1 MNVNELTDLIV
12 KITRSN
18 KKQQYSI
25 ALANVINDEKC
36 APIFDSLEYVFNESV
51 NNFDLSIG
59 KYKLR
64 DPIKYGKAGYYPYW
78 LVLSKEQYD
87 KFGREV
93 QYIKDGQCIYTETL
107 NQETFGPIPEDL
119 KEQNAEVY
127 DMIKGCHGLFLI
139 MYPLLNLITDNEG
152 YGWYGAEQ
160 VIVTYDGVPYK
171 YDKNDLIIDWNKNE
185 SRSIESF
192 NLLNKEA

>member
-1 MNVNELTDLIV
+1 M
-12 KITRSN
+12 
-18 KKQQYSI
+18 
-25 ALANVINDEKC
+25 
-36 APIFDSLEYVFNESV
+36 
-51 NNFDLSIG
+51 
-59 KYKLR
+59 
-64 DPIKYGKAGYYPYW
+64 
-78 LVLSKEQYD
+78 
-87 KFGREV
+87 
-93 QYIKDGQCIYTETL
+93 
-107 NQETFGPIPEDL
+107 FGPIPEDL

-127 DMIKGCHGLFLI
+127 DMIKGYHGQFLI

-171 YDKNDLIIDWNKNE
+171 YDKNDLIIDWNENE